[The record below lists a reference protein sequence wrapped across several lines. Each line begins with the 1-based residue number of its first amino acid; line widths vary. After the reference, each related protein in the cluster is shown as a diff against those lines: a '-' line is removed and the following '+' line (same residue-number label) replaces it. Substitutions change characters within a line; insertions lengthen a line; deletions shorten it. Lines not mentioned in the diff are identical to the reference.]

1 MSTTD
6 TTRTMITFKNG
17 KRKFTYRVAGIA
29 ISQGRVLC
37 QKSTREP
44 ENIFWFLPGGRAEL
58 GERTEETLCREVQ
71 EELGEEAQVGR
82 LLYFMENF
90 FNDSSDN
97 LDYHEIGLYFQ
108 LTFPSISYLYQE
120 AGPFIRPDEDGQTM
134 IFEWLPIADLPAG
147 LHLRPQFFCQA
158 LQALPEQTQHV
169 ILNDQ
174 SH

>member
-1 MSTTD
+1 MATTD

-17 KRKFTYRVAGIA
+17 ERKFTYRVAGIA

-44 ENIFWFLPGGRAEL
+44 ENTFWFLPGGRAEL
-58 GERTEETLCREVQ
+58 GEPAEETLRREMQ
-71 EELGEEAQVGR
+71 EELDEEAQVGR

-90 FNDSSDN
+90 FNESFEN
-97 LDYHEIGLYFQ
+97 LDHHEIGLYFQ
-108 LTFPSISYLYQE
+108 LTFPPTSYLYQE

-147 LHLRPQFFCQA
+147 LHLWPRFFCQA

-169 ILNDQ
+169 TLSDQ
-174 SH
+174 SY